1 MRWDYWRE
9 SKQMHHV
16 DPKTAASNCN
26 SQWETESDPD
36 SDKRRWDGFYSS
48 NHCHA
53 LLQQFWF
60 VMPIFRKKIKR
71 SFDFS
76 CHFFWLE
83 SFCNFEKQFWRELS
97 NNGASYY
104 YWTSG
109 HVAGGRTDRAHIS
122 GGTKIRMIW
131 TELMLH
137 LLTVT
142 FYIRH
147 ECSKPVSKRLP
158 RPRLDCKVFSLSLHY
173 IKCLNTCMEY

>member
-104 YWTSG
+104 YWTRWVDMLQLAGLTERTFLLGPKLEWFEHNWCYICWQSFFTCIT
-109 HVAGGRTDRAHIS
+109 VARNP
-122 GGTKIRMIW
+122 
-131 TELMLH
+131 
-137 LLTVT
+137 
-142 FYIRH
+142 F
-147 ECSKPVSKRLP
+147 
-158 RPRLDCKVFSLSLHY
+158 
-173 IKCLNTCMEY
+173 LNTYQKVSFKRCAMMN